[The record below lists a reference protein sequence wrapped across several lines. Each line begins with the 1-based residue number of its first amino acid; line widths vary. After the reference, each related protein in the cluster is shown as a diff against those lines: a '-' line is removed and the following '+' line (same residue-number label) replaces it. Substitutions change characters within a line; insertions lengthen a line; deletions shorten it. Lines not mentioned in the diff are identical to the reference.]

1 MNTTLNISILVNLI
15 PIASLSPS
23 KPKANILSSGS
34 VNINPNIAITIQIIN
49 TIVNILFVNYY
60 LRLDL

>member
-49 TIVNILFVNYY
+49 TIVNILFVN
-60 LRLDL
+60 